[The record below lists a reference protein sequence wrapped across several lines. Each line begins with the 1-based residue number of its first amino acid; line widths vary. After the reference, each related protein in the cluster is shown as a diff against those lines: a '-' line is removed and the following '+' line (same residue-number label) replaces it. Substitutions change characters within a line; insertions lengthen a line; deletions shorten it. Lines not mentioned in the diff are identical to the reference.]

1 MNTSLPKKQGL
12 YDPWFEHDACG
23 VGVVANIKGKKSNKI
38 LRQALVVL
46 HNMDHRGGQGA
57 DMNFGDGA
65 GVLLQISHNFFVK
78 ECAKQCSAKSR
89 SFYITTLKQ
98 LFAQVTNPLIDAIRE
113 EVFTDTTSGI
123 GPELNLIDPQPESCH
138 QISAESPV
146 LSNIEIAKLKN
157 IPNFEAATIPM
168 LYKIAD
174 GGAGLKQAL
183 DVIFAAA
190 DKYIAEGK
198 CILILSDRGIT
209 KEMAAVPAL
218 LAGAGLH
225 HHLIKNG
232 TRLRASIIIESAE
245 PREVHHMA
253 LLLGYGVSGINPYL
267 AFESLEHMCA
277 DGMLDI
283 SFEIAAENYIS
294 ACTHGI
300 AKILSKMGIST
311 VQSYRGAQIFEA
323 IGISSAVIE
332 EYFTGTPSRL
342 EGIGLDEIAKEVA
355 MRHEPAFAEQNID
368 FFSYE
373 SGSHYQWRNGGE
385 QHMLNPETIVKLQQ
399 ACKTGDYK
407 LFKAFSKQLR
417 GSAFANQN
425 LRSMLTFT
433 PQRASAGNQSLS
445 AAQPHC
451 G

>member
-1 MNTSLPKKQGL
+1 M
-12 YDPWFEHDACG
+12 
-23 VGVVANIKGKKSNKI
+23 
-38 LRQALVVL
+38 
-46 HNMDHRGGQGA
+46 
-57 DMNFGDGA
+57 
-65 GVLLQISHNFFVK
+65 
-78 ECAKQCSAKSR
+78 
-89 SFYITTLKQ
+89 
-98 LFAQVTNPLIDAIRE
+98 QVTNQPIDAIHE
-113 EVFTDTTSGI
+113 EVFADTTSGI
-123 GPELNLIDPQPESCH
+123 GPELNLIDPQPESCR

-146 LSNIEIAKLKN
+146 LSNIELAKLKN
-157 IPNFEAATIPM
+157 IPDFEAATIPM
-168 LYKIAD
+168 LYKVAD

-183 DVIFAAA
+183 DAIFAAA

-209 KEMAAVPAL
+209 EDMAAVPAL

-283 SFEIAAENYIS
+283 SFEKAAENYIS

-311 VQSYRGAQIFEA
+311 VQPYRGAQIFEA

-368 FFSYE
+368 PFSYE

-433 PQRASAGNQSLS
+433 P
-445 AAQPHC
+445 
-451 G
+451 